1 MTFDKTKWSEFKE
14 ALAQEVE
21 AARIQREQ
29 DAENFRRRL
38 AAFRRQNPQIDG
50 LPVPREQEAL
60 E

>member
-1 MTFDKTKWSEFKE
+1 MSRIDWNIFKPLRE
-14 ALAQEVE
+14 QVKAE
-21 AARIQREQ
+21 RIQREQ

-50 LPVPREQEAL
+50 LPVPREQEVL